1 MSSDIV
7 GVFAYIFWVLAGIF
21 IVLSVFLFFKLR
33 VKSIV
38 DDLSGKKAAREIR
51 AYREKH
57 VYTATDYLSVAMPA
71 QGTEVLPETA
81 TLPLNQ
87 GNETEKLESN
97 LILDEMVIHTA
108 ERI

>member
-7 GVFAYIFWVLAGIF
+7 GVFAYIFWFLAGVFLI
-21 IVLSVFLFFKLR
+21 LSVYLFFKLR
-33 VKSIV
+33 VKAIV

-57 VYTATDYLSVAMPA
+57 VYTTTDFLSAAMPV
-71 QGTEVLPETA
+71 QGTAVLTEAA

-87 GNETEKLESN
+87 GNETEKLGSN
-97 LILDEMVIHTA
+97 LILDEMVIHTV